1 MVHQGVQFGFEP
13 ISYGP
18 RIGEA
23 KLGSTAD
30 GWQILRKLITRRI
43 FPEPLV

>member
-1 MVHQGVQFGFEP
+1 VHQGVPFGFVP

-30 GWQILRKLITRRI
+30 GWRILRKLITRR
-43 FPEPLV
+43 FLPEPLL